1 MVEVTVPRSVKIRF
15 SAAVLRLHEA
25 SDMVIELPER
35 SLIHAIMLDA
45 EYVLVR
51 AALALVCSV
60 TSVSNGH
67 PRKQYAAVVAF
78 GAITSAR
85 LNERHPSS
93 VLESDVMVAELM
105 VMFFSS

>member
-1 MVEVTVPRSVKIRF
+1 MIVAEVTVPRSVKIRF

-35 SLIHAIMLDA
+35 SLIHESMLA
-45 EYVLVR
+45 LVYVLVR

-67 PRKQYAAVVAF
+67 AMKQFAADVAF

-85 LNERHPSS
+85 RNEITR
-93 VLESDVMVAELM
+93 
-105 VMFFSS
+105 